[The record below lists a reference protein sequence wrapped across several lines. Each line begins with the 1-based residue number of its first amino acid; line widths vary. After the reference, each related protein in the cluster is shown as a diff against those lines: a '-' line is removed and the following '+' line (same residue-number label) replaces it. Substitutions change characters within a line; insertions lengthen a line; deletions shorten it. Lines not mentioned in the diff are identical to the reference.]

1 MTKSAPINRSD
12 VAARWNDRGFSC
24 DLWIDLPGRVWADFV
39 HEVDELVMVV
49 QGRVEFE
56 IDGVFHLPEIGQELL
71 ISARALHTVRNL
83 GGTESRWLY
92 GYER

>member
-24 DLWIDLPGRVWADFV
+24 DLWIDLPGRVW
-39 HEVDELVMVV
+39 VDELVMVV

-56 IDGVFHLPEIGQELL
+56 IDGVFHLPEIGEELL